1 MNKKTITLRPEE
13 ETILILTIYTENI
26 DTYTGL
32 LTFEDDYLQTQ
43 LPTIII
49 VNPKEINYLVAVT
62 IPPPFKTVQP
72 GKEVFAKIRVTK
84 LTRGSLVLHYLLK
97 DMRDRIIHEEY
108 ERIGVK
114 NELAIDKTIKLPDNT
129 ELGEHAFIATVD
141 YQGTSLSDADTFV
154 VAQETPLQ
162 KEQPQQ
168 TKKDNKIILLLLL
181 IFLILI
187 AQLLLHKI
195 RKN

>member
-1 MNKKTITLRPEE
+1 
-13 ETILILTIYTENI
+13 
-26 DTYTGL
+26 
-32 LTFEDDYLQTQ
+32 
-43 LPTIII
+43 
-49 VNPKEINYLVAVT
+49 
-62 IPPPFKTVQP
+62 
-72 GKEVFAKIRVTK
+72 
-84 LTRGSLVLHYLLK
+84 
-97 DMRDRIIHEEY
+97 MRDRIIHEEY

-187 AQLLLHKI
+187 LHKI